1 MWVRSTQYARFQ
13 HGAIPL
19 TKQQVHWELKL
30 GTKFSEDQV
39 HEYLY
44 QQGLEAL
51 TEDVPEIDVDPEV
64 LDPAEGGVEFELWRI
79 LKARAVEKIEA
90 LHQTVRYGRFLGSKV
105 KLPTDSTR
113 PMELDLF
120 GEHEDGLFI
129 LELKVDRSAERNA
142 FSELLAY
149 SNYIAG
155 IFPLSGHKD
164 IANVLV
170 ANLDNKITRQA
181 FLYDL
186 LINDRN
192 VIVYKPVFS
201 DGTLQSLKL
210 QLHLPSDKDF
220 LHLTN
225 DLLSHDAMSCVVAS
239 FDDLEGWFD
248 SEEVQ
253 GSLQSHTK
261 EHLSLLSAYTAQ
273 LMESEHLH
281 GFCFVRKPWREIPL
295 HHRNSLIVCA
305 LNPFQVAP
313 EDRAEAVLHQ
323 IGEEDRSLFFE
334 SPLLGFHGRLLRLA
348 RRAVKDCLTHNYDCE
363 LEMPNW
369 NAMVVSAQEVV
380 FTHNFAFRPT
390 GVFREAYTYYLN
402 RAYAMEAQGGIVED
416 HSVLKI
422 NEITNW
428 LGAWRFMEMCGFS
441 GDKAADSEA
450 RADPED

>member
-1 MWVRSTQYARFQ
+1 M
-13 HGAIPL
+13 GAN
-19 TKQQVHWELKL
+19 
-30 GTKFSEDQV
+30 FSENQV

-51 TEDVPEIDVDPEV
+51 IEDVAEIDVV
-64 LDPAEGGVEFELWRI
+64 LEARAPMEEDVEFELWRI

-90 LHQTVRYGRFLGSKV
+90 LHDSIRYGRFLGSKI
-105 KLPTDSTR
+105 KLPTDNKR

-164 IANVLV
+164 ITNVLV
-170 ANLDNKITRQA
+170 ANIDNKITRQA

-210 QLHLPSDKDF
+210 QLYLPSDEDF

-225 DLLSHDAMSCVVAS
+225 ELLSHNAMSCAVAS

-248 SEEVQ
+248 SEEEQ
-253 GSLQSHTK
+253 GSLQIHTK
-261 EHLSLLSAYTAQ
+261 KNLTGLSAYTAQ

-281 GFCFVRKPWREIPL
+281 GFCFIRKPWREIPRY
-295 HHRNSLIVCA
+295 HRNSLIICA
-305 LNPFQVAP
+305 LNPFQIAP
-313 EDRAEAVLHQ
+313 EEDRADAILEQ
-323 IGEEDRSLFFE
+323 IGEEGRSSFFE
-334 SPLLGFHGRLLRLA
+334 SPQSGFYGRLLRLA
-348 RRAVKDCLTHNYDCE
+348 KRAVKDCLTHNYDCE

-369 NAMVVSAQEVV
+369 SAMVVSSQEVV
-380 FTHNFAFRPT
+380 FTHNFAFQPT
-390 GVFREAYTYYLN
+390 GVLRVAYTYYLN
-402 RAYAMEAQGGIVED
+402 RAYAIESQGGSVED
-416 HSVLKI
+416 HSALKI

-428 LGAWRFMEMCGFS
+428 LRAWQFMEMCGFS
-441 GDKAADSEA
+441 GDEA
-450 RADPED
+450 ENSDVPIDQED

>member
-1 MWVRSTQYARFQ
+1 MSA
-13 HGAIPL
+13 
-19 TKQQVHWELKL
+19 
-30 GTKFSEDQV
+30 KFSEDKV

-44 QQGLEAL
+44 QRGLEAL
-51 TEDVPEIDVDPEV
+51 IEDVPKIDVDSEALPSMGEV
-64 LDPAEGGVEFELWRI
+64 VDFELWRI
-79 LKARAVEKIEA
+79 LKARAVEKIEK
-90 LHQTVRYGRFLGSKV
+90 LHHTIRYGNFLGSKV

-120 GEHEDGLFI
+120 GEYEDGLFI

-164 IANVLV
+164 ITNVLV
-170 ANLDNKITRQA
+170 ASLDNKITRQA

-210 QLHLPSDKDF
+210 QLHLPSDEDF
-220 LHLTN
+220 RHLTN
-225 DLLSHDAMSCVVAS
+225 DLLSHNAMSCVVAS

-248 SEEVQ
+248 SEEEH
-253 GSLQSHTK
+253 GALQSHTK
-261 EHLSLLSAYTAQ
+261 KHLSGLSAYTAQ

-281 GFCFVRKPWREIPL
+281 GFCFIRKPWSEIPRY
-295 HHRNSLIVCA
+295 HRNSLIICA
-305 LNPFQVAP
+305 LNPFQIAP
-313 EDRAEAVLHQ
+313 EDRANAILEQ
-323 IGEEDRSLFFE
+323 IAENDRSSFFE

-348 RRAVKDCLTHNYDCE
+348 KRAVKDCLTHNYNCE

-369 NAMVVSAQEVV
+369 SAMVASAQEVV
-380 FTHNFAFRPT
+380 FTHNFAFQPT
-390 GVFREAYTYYLN
+390 GVLREAYTYHLN
-402 RAYAMEAQGGIVED
+402 RAYAIEAQGGGVDD
-416 HSVLKI
+416 HSLLKI
-422 NEITNW
+422 NEVRNW
-428 LGAWRFMEMCGFS
+428 LSAWQFMEMCGFS
-441 GDKAADSEA
+441 GDEAGDS
-450 RADPED
+450 DVPPGPEDEE

>member
-1 MWVRSTQYARFQ
+1 MD
-13 HGAIPL
+13 
-19 TKQQVHWELKL
+19 
-30 GTKFSEDQV
+30 TKFSEDQV

-44 QQGLEAL
+44 QRGLEAL
-51 TEDVPEIDVDPEV
+51 IEDVPEIDVDPEALPPMEEDV
-64 LDPAEGGVEFELWRI
+64 DFELWRI

-90 LHQTVRYGRFLGSKV
+90 LHDSIRYGRFLGSKV
-105 KLPTDSTR
+105 KLPTDNTR

-164 IANVLV
+164 ITNVLV

-210 QLHLPSDKDF
+210 QLHLPSDEDF

-225 DLLSHDAMSCVVAS
+225 DLLSHNAMSCVVAS

-248 SEEVQ
+248 SEEEQ
-253 GSLQSHTK
+253 GALQIHTK
-261 EHLSLLSAYTAQ
+261 KHLSGLSAYTAQ

-281 GFCFVRKPWREIPL
+281 GFCLVRKPWREIPRY
-295 HHRNSLIVCA
+295 HRNSLIICA
-305 LNPFQVAP
+305 LNPFQIAP
-313 EDRAEAVLHQ
+313 EGRADAILEQ
-323 IGEEDRSLFFE
+323 IGEEDRSSFFE
-334 SPLLGFHGRLLRLA
+334 SPLFGFHGRLLRLA
-348 RRAVKDCLTHNYDCE
+348 ERAVKDCLTHNYDCE

-369 NAMVVSAQEVV
+369 SAMVVSAQEVV
-380 FTHNFAFRPT
+380 FTHNFAFQPT
-390 GVFREAYTYYLN
+390 GVLREAYTYYLN
-402 RAYAMEAQGGIVED
+402 RAYAIESQGGSVEG

-422 NEITNW
+422 NMITNW
-428 LGAWRFMEMCGFS
+428 LSAWQFMEMCGFS
-441 GDKAADSEA
+441 GDEAANSDA
-450 RADPED
+450 PINLEDEQ